1 MWIPSP
7 QHHPHVCAAC
17 GTNDPLRGPFWQI
30 GTVAE
35 VSGPGQTRNRH
46 IYIDRVCL
54 LIACFHPDGP
64 LPGWPIEG
72 LDEHLKLIEWNRTE
86 HLRLDSELTD
96 RDERIA
102 HLERVVG
109 DYEDAEGIDIDT
121 LAAKLAERLSP
132 PAAPEPTPDP
142 PADPPKRAS
151 RAWKAAS

>member
-7 QHHPHVCAAC
+7 QHHPHVCSAC

-35 VSGPGQTRNRH
+35 VSGPGQTRQRH

-72 LDEHLKLIEWNRTE
+72 LDERLQEIAQTAADLVAAQESLADRDQQIE
-86 HLRLDSELTD
+86 HLQ
-96 RDERIA
+96 RI
-102 HLERVVG
+102 VS
-109 DYEDAEGIDIDT
+109 DYEDAEGIDIDA
-121 LAAKLAERLSP
+121 LAAKLAERLTPS
-132 PAAPEPTPDP
+132 AAPEP
-142 PADPPKRAS
+142 PAEPPKRTT
-151 RAWKAAS
+151 RTRKAAAA

>member
-7 QHHPHVCAAC
+7 QHHPHVCSAC

-35 VSGPGQTRNRH
+35 VSGPGQTRQRH

-72 LDEHLKLIEWNRTE
+72 LQE
-86 HLRLDSELTD
+86 RLDEIKWTAEQLHETRLELED
-96 RDERIA
+96 KIQVVA
-102 HLERVVG
+102 HLERVVAG
-109 DYEDAEGIDIDT
+109 YEDAEGIDIDA
-121 LAAKLAERLSP
+121 LAAKLAERLTP
-132 PAAPEPTPDP
+132 PAAPEPP
-142 PADPPKRAS
+142 PDPPKRAT
-151 RAWKAAS
+151 RTRKAAAA